1 MWQLVKIS
9 GNNICAFREFAY
21 DLTLG
26 RTTLV
31 FGNNMDNDAQ
41 GSNGSGKSALI
52 ECIALAITGEPL
64 RNVKND
70 EIINDAANE
79 AEVRASFHNEAESTS
94 MVVTRQFSRKNPQAI
109 QIMVKDYGEE
119 EQPIVCSSVVEYNK
133 KVLELLGIT
142 KEDVFANYI
151 LSKSRYQSFLL
162 SSDREKKEIIN
173 RFSNGDMVDESIEAL
188 HADMEPLTAELD
200 KQTQLVNQKHGSVL
214 AIQEQIDNAAASKE
228 ERRAARL
235 KKIEDWEQQIV
246 SHRANIRTLNSE
258 SSKCESRIDELCK
271 FSEQLGEMEGNNDS
285 LVDAYNAVS
294 AGFSKLEIV
303 SLSNYAMKAENLLSE
318 VAAKQNDKA
327 IQEVRLQQA
336 KDSAAALQTDLKAMK
351 EKHIADA
358 ATDKAVYEK
367 NKQIIAELET
377 SQAALT
383 EKINQAD
390 VKLKECNARVK
401 RLETC
406 LAGKITC
413 PKCGHEFILE
423 SDKSVEAMK
432 LELEKAKQDAFD
444 ASAQSTSH
452 SAEQEKQRE
461 RKNKLIDDN
470 SAIRVR
476 MTGWRNDESDLETR
490 VTLANNEVKIIGDA
504 IENCKIRLGFLQD
517 SVNGLRKNMFD
528 EAFGILEGNVNS
540 LNRKVKNNDA
550 QVKELEGTI
559 QRISASIEET
569 SKASDDELE
578 ASLRQ
583 SLEKYT
589 ISYNEAEEIRKQ
601 QEANINRYKAQEAM
615 FTEFKTYLANTKIQ
629 ALNDITNE
637 FLQAIGSD
645 IRISLSGY
653 TVLKSGKIR
662 DKISISLLRDGI
674 DCGSFDKFSAGE
686 QCRVNLANILA
697 MHKLTNANCADGLGL
712 DLLVIDEILDATD
725 EAGLASIFDA
735 LNNLH
740 VTTMVVSHGNIAESY
755 PYRLIVN
762 KHNGISYI

>member
-9 GNNICAFREFAY
+9 ANNICAFKEFAY
-21 DLTLG
+21 ELTLG

-94 MVVTRQFSRKNPQAI
+94 MVVTRQFSRKNPQVI
-109 QIMVKDYGEE
+109 QITVKDYGEE
-119 EQPIVCSSVVEYNK
+119 EQPIVCSSVAEYNK
-133 KVLELLGIT
+133 KVLDILGIT

-151 LSKSRYQSFLL
+151 LSKSKYQSFLM

-188 HADMEPLTAELD
+188 HADMEPRVKELEE
-200 KQTQLVNQKHGSVL
+200 QTYAVNQCNGSVL
-214 AIQEQIDNAAASKE
+214 AIKEQLENAAASKE
-228 ERRAARL
+228 ERRIARL
-235 KKIEDWEQQIV
+235 KKIEDWEHQITE
-246 SHRANIRTLNSE
+246 HRSTIRTLNANSTKLE
-258 SSKCESRIDELCK
+258 ERIDKFCK
-271 FSEQLGEMEGNNDS
+271 FSEKLGEMEGGDDA
-285 LVDAYNAVS
+285 LVDAYKIVS
-294 AGFSKLEIV
+294 VGFDELEITG
-303 SLSNYAMKAENLLSE
+303 LNNYAVKAENLLAE
-318 VAAKQNDKA
+318 VRVKNQDKA
-327 IQEVRLQQA
+327 SQETKLQEA
-336 KDSAAALQTDLKAMK
+336 KNYASALQAELTAMK
-351 EKHIADA
+351 QKHIADA
-358 ATDKAVYEK
+358 AADKATYEQ
-367 NKQIIAELET
+367 NARIIADLEASQKEL
-377 SQAALT
+377 A
-383 EKINQAD
+383 EKINQAET
-390 VKLKECNARVK
+390 KLRECNAHIQH
-401 RLETC
+401 LETR
-406 LAGKITC
+406 LAGKIQC
-413 PKCGHEFILE
+413 PKCGHEFVIA
-423 SDKSVEAMK
+423 SDKSIANMEQ
-432 LELEKAKQDAFD
+432 ELKDAKQL
-444 ASAQSTSH
+444 ASEVRSESEAH
-452 SAEQEKQRE
+452 SAKQESQRQT
-461 RKNKLIDDN
+461 KDKLVEDN
-470 SAIRVR
+470 SAIRTRMVR
-476 MTGWRNDESDLETR
+476 WRNDESDLETK
-490 VTLANNEVKIIGDA
+490 VNVANNNVQTITHA
-504 IENCKIRLGFLQD
+504 IESCQTRLGFLQD
-517 SVNGLRKNMFD
+517 SVNGLKKAMFD
-528 EAFGILEGNVNS
+528 EAFNILESNINAMDRQIKR
-540 LNRKVKNNDA
+540 NDNEVKDF
-550 QVKELEGTI
+550 EGTI

-578 ASLRQ
+578 TSLKQ
-583 SLEKYT
+583 SLEKYEAA
-589 ISYNEAEEIRKQ
+589 YNEAEAVRKQ
-601 QEANINRYKAQEAM
+601 KESIVSQYKAQEAM

-697 MHKLTNANCADGLGL
+697 MHKLTNANCTEGLGL